1 MKPKILL
8 TGASGFV
15 GRQVARRLVE
25 AGHRPVLVLRPGRLA
40 ATGLAA
46 AQVDVVE
53 TPDLFGEPAAWW
65 DAALEGVETIIHAA
79 WYVEPGKYLDSLE
92 NLRCVEG
99 SLRLADAAQR
109 AGVTHFIGVGTCFE
123 YRLPNAHITADA
135 PVGPVTLYAAAKLA
149 LLRMLEK
156 RFEATGMLLS
166 WSRLFYLYGEGEH
179 PARLFPMLHR
189 KLAAGEKVQLSS
201 GDKLRD
207 FLDVGEAGEM
217 IAGLVET
224 RQAGVVNICS
234 GRAATIREIAEE
246 IAGLHGRRDLLEFG
260 TGTVH
265 PRDPQAVVGVPNLV
279 AVKKTRRIAPAGRG
293 QIGIADQA

>member
-25 AGHRPVLVLRPGRLA
+25 AGHRPVLVLRPGRLG
-40 ATGLAA
+40 ATGLTVET
-46 AQVDVVE
+46 VDVVE

-65 DAALEGVETIIHAA
+65 DAALNGVDTVVHSA

-99 SLRLADAAQR
+99 SLRLADSAQR
-109 AGVTHFIGVGTCFE
+109 AGVTHFVGVGTCFE
-123 YRLPNAHITADA
+123 YRLPNDHITADA

-149 LLRMLEK
+149 LLHMLEK
-156 RFEATGMLLS
+156 RLAGTATVLT
-166 WSRLFYLYGEGEH
+166 WARLFYLFGEGEH

-189 KLAAGEKVQLSS
+189 KLAAGERVQLSS

-207 FLDVGEAGEM
+207 FLDVGVAGEM
-217 IAGLVET
+217 IAGLVDS

-234 GRAATIREIAEE
+234 GRAVKIREIAEE

-279 AVKKTRRIAPAGRG
+279 AVK
-293 QIGIADQA
+293 